1 MTRDGVF
8 DLIASESRIKVSELR
23 IEGGGTMI
31 RALWTAASGMQAQ
44 QMNIDVIANNLA
56 NVNTSGFKK
65 SRADFQDV
73 MYQSIK
79 TTGAPSTNSTQA
91 AGIEIGL
98 GTTPGSVTKVFTAG
112 NITQTGSELDLAI
125 EGDGFFQIQMPDG
138 TTEYSR
144 SGSFKR
150 DGQGRVVTVD
160 GYPLMPE
167 MVIPSN
173 ASKISIGSD
182 GTVSVTQSGQA
193 GATTVGTI
201 QLATFQNPAGLSSQ
215 GRNLYQVTDASG
227 DATTG
232 TAGQNGIG
240 TISQGYL
247 EMSNVNVME
256 EMVNMIVSQRA
267 YEINSKSVQA
277 ADEMLQQANNMKR

>member
-1 MTRDGVF
+1 
-8 DLIASESRIKVSELR
+8 
-23 IEGGGTMI
+23 MI

-44 QMNIDVIANNLA
+44 QLNIDVISNNLA
-56 NVNTSGFKK
+56 NVNTAGFKK

-73 MYQSIK
+73 MYQSVK
-79 TTGAPSTNSTQA
+79 TTGSPATNATQA

-98 GTTPGSVTKVFTAG
+98 GTTPAAVTKVFTAG
-112 NITQTGSELDLAI
+112 NITQSGNQLDMAI

-138 TTEYSR
+138 TTTYTR
-144 SGSFKR
+144 SGTFKR
-150 DGQGRVVTVD
+150 DGQGRVVTTD
-160 GYPLMPE
+160 GNPLMPE
-167 MVIPSN
+167 MVVPN
-173 ASKISIGSD
+173 NTTNISIGSD
-182 GTVSVTQSGQA
+182 GTVAVTQSGQTA
-193 GATTVGTI
+193 ATTIGTI
-201 QLATFQNPAGLSSQ
+201 QLATFQNPAGLSSM

-232 TAGQNGIG
+232 TPGQNGIG
-240 TISQGYL
+240 TISQGFL

-267 YEINSKSVQA
+267 YEINSKAVQA

>member
-1 MTRDGVF
+1 
-8 DLIASESRIKVSELR
+8 
-23 IEGGGTMI
+23 MI

-44 QMNIDVIANNLA
+44 QLNIDVIANNLA

-73 MYQSIK
+73 MYQSLK
-79 TTGAPSTNSTQA
+79 TTGSPSTNSTQT
-91 AGIEIGL
+91 AGIEVGL
-98 GTTPGSVTKVFTAG
+98 GTTPGAVTKVFTAG
-112 NITQTGSELDLAI
+112 NITQTGNELDMAI

-138 TTEYSR
+138 TTEYTR

-150 DGQGRVVTVD
+150 DGQGRVVTSD

-167 MVIPSN
+167 MVIPTN
-173 ASKISIGSD
+173 ATKISIGSD
-182 GTVSVTQSGQA
+182 GTVAVLQSGQS
-193 GATTVGTI
+193 GSTTVGTI
-201 QLATFQNPAGLSSQ
+201 QLATFQNPSGLSSQ

-240 TISQGYL
+240 TISQGFL

-267 YEINSKSVQA
+267 YEINSKAVQA